1 MHSPSRRIPLLPQRR
16 WLVARNLA
24 AGTLLV
30 FLAALPAAPP
40 QARVRNAEDL
50 MIVDCLLPGQIRKLG
65 ANRTFMSAR
74 RPIRTT
80 QADCEIRGGEFVSYD
95 RANYQT
101 ALTVWLGQAEGGDAE
116 AQNNVGEIYM
126 KGLGAAP
133 EYAKAASWLEKSV
146 AQGNKRAMTN
156 LGYLYEEGLGVPKDG
171 ARAINLYRQAS
182 GATGDEV
189 VFASTVKA
197 QSDQAQAEISV
208 LRQTVDEQRA
218 QIDAMQK
225 QLDDRRRALGATQGE
240 LRMAREKLV
249 AQQAALAPAPE
260 ARALRAREVELA
272 AQEQKL
278 ATERAALERDQ
289 SAWSTRVRDNRARL
303 AELKAEEQSLS
314 GKLSGGADAAQ
325 AATLRQDLERVRS
338 AASELAL
345 ALDDAINKS
354 AALEARVAANDAR
367 VSAEQAGFEAERKQ
381 MQAALAASQQD
392 RELLLLLE
400 QQLSEKQREVAGQ
413 REQIAS
419 LERQAAGPSMGGGLM
434 TAALS
439 VSGPLLEIIE
449 PALSVTRGRPAAMVP
464 RSQGSSSEVLGK
476 VVARGGLDRVEV
488 NGTAVAVGAGGLFRV
503 SVPVGASGSD
513 VRVSAVDR
521 AGTRTALEFQLLP
534 APGGGAVPASV
545 AGGSRGVPRGVS
557 LGRYHALVIGAN
569 AYVGYTPLASAVND
583 AQKVAGVL
591 KSRYG
596 FQTRLLLNPTRLDIL
611 AALDQMREELKPED
625 NLMVYFAGHGEIDQA
640 SKQGYWLGVDARQG
654 QPSSWIPNRAV
665 SDILNAIPAR
675 HVMVIADSCYS
686 GAMTRASVPRF
697 AGAQDDAQ
705 WDAWVTSMNQSRSR
719 TALTSGGLAPV
730 PDSAGGGNSLFA
742 RAVLN
747 ALEDNNSLLEGQ
759 KLYREVTTTVALAA
773 AESNLLQAPEYAP
786 IQFAGHEA
794 GEFFF
799 APKG

>member
-1 MHSPSRRIPLLPQRR
+1 MHSPSRRPASPSSRR
-16 WLVARNLA
+16 WQHVRNAAASALVVL
-24 AGTLLV
+24 
-30 FLAALPAAPP
+30 LAALPSTPSL
-40 QARVRNAEDL
+40 ARVRNAEDL
-50 MIVDCLLPGQIRKLG
+50 LIVDCLLPGQIRKLG

-80 QADCEIRGGEFVSYD
+80 QADCEIRGGEYVSYD

-101 ALTVWLGQAEGGDAE
+101 ALTVWLGQAEAGDAD
-116 AQNNVGEIYM
+116 AQNYVGEIYM
-126 KGLGAAP
+126 KGLGIAP
-133 EYAKAASWLEKSV
+133 DYAKAAGWLEKSV

-156 LGYLYEEGLGVPKDG
+156 LGYLYEEGLGVPRDG

-197 QSDQAQAEISV
+197 QADQAQAEIAS
-208 LRQTVDEQRA
+208 LRQTVEQQAA
-218 QIDAMQK
+218 QIDALQK
-225 QLDDRRRALGATQGE
+225 QLDDRRRALGAAQGE
-240 LRMAREKLV
+240 LRAAREKLV

-260 ARALRAREVELA
+260 AQALREREAELA
-272 AQEQKL
+272 AQERQL
-278 ATERAALERDQ
+278 AEQRAALQRDQ
-289 SAWSTRVRDNRARL
+289 SAWQAKVRDNRVRL
-303 AELKAEEQSLS
+303 ADLKAQEQDLS
-314 GKLSGGADAAQ
+314 GKVAGADAAQ
-325 AATLRQDLERVRS
+325 AQALRQDLERVRS

-354 AALEARVAANDAR
+354 SALEAQVAANDAR
-367 VSAEQAGFEAERKQ
+367 VSAEQARFEAERKQ

-400 QQLSEKQREVAGQ
+400 QQLSEKQREVSAQ

-419 LERQAAGPSMGGGLM
+419 LERQATAPVAGGGLV
-434 TAALS
+434 AALAS
-439 VSGPLLEIIE
+439 SGPLLEIIE

-513 VRVSAVDR
+513 VRVSAVDK

-534 APGGGAVPASV
+534 APGGGGSAAAAA
-545 AGGSRGVPRGVS
+545 AGPRSVPRGVA

-569 AYVGYTPLASAVND
+569 AYTGYSPLSSAVND
-583 AQKVAGVL
+583 AQKVAAVL

-596 FQTRLLLNPTRLDIL
+596 FQAEVLLNPTRLDIL
-611 AALDQMREELKPED
+611 AALDQMREALKPED
-625 NLMVYFAGHGEIDQA
+625 NLLVYFAGHGEIDAA
-640 SKQGYWLGVDARQG
+640 SKQGYWLGVDARPQ
-654 QPSSWIPNRAV
+654 QPSTWIPNRAV

-697 AGAQDDAQ
+697 AGVADDAQ
-705 WDAWVTSMNQSRSR
+705 WDAWVKSMNQSRSR

-730 PDSAGGGNSLFA
+730 PDSASGGNSLFA

-747 ALEDNNSLLEGQ
+747 ALEDNNQLLEGQ
-759 KLYREVTTTVALAA
+759 KLFREVTATVALAA